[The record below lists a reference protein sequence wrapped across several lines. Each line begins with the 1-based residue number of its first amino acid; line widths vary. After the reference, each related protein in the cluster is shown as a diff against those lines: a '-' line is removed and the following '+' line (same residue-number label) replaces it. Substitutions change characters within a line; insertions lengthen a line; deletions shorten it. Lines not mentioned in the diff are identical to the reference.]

1 MTMATGKREKNFD
14 RNYSDSEGVI
24 SIGHEGDTVAE
35 IALNSVNPDVLT
47 RSAMRY
53 LADIVVGV
61 GNAAL
66 KAEGGTIETATAKMA
81 ETVKALQDGTF
92 RFRSATGQ
100 GGLSLEDEQGVIAD
114 TLVSLG
120 KAATKEDAQ
129 AKVAAVYARTKTN
142 AKGYTVRP
150 DYNALKAA
158 PQIKAAL
165 ATASKAGDNL
175 DSLLSA

>member
-1 MTMATGKREKNFD
+1 MAQGKREKNFE

-24 SIGHEGDTVAE
+24 SIAHEGDTIAE
-35 IALNSVNPDVLT
+35 IALNTVNPDVL
-47 RSAMRY
+47 SKAAMRY

-66 KAEGGTIETATAKMA
+66 KAEGGTIESATEKMTA
-81 ETVKALQDGTF
+81 TVKALQDGTF

-100 GGLSLEDEQGVIAD
+100 GGLSLEEEQGVIAD

-120 KAATKEDAQ
+120 KVADKETAQ
-129 AKVAAVYARTKTN
+129 AKVAEIYGRSKQNT
-142 AKGYTVRP
+142 KGYTVRP
-150 DYNALKAA
+150 DYNALKAV

-165 ATASKAGDNL
+165 AQASKSGDNL
-175 DSLLSA
+175 DSLLG